1 MERGLYDL
9 THFAFQQG
17 RIGRLQTISTI
28 PIMAGDS
35 MQISLSGILRL
46 SPLRRQLVVDAIAD
60 FFIYYM
66 PHRHVYGDD
75 WENFILQGTDEVI
88 TLDTIDFSTRSIEYL
103 GTCRLT
109 GVNPKWLV
117 TMYNRIWNRY
127 FRVPTD
133 TGAILTDTELPT
145 IGDTN
150 SERYGKLCARTKVIW
165 STGIDATVD
174 ASDREVAS
182 VSTMDILDLA
192 RTQGRYRSE
201 QLRDWF
207 GQRYPDILKSNFGG
221 NAGPDAEERP
231 TLLARQSNGLS
242 GYDVDGT
249 GDASLGTYSGKSV
262 SMARIG
268 IPRKY
273 FPEHGTLMIMALV
286 RFPTIHQDE
295 THYLIKNP
303 NPTYKQISGDPAIW
317 ENEPPINHE
326 VQDFFTNNTSTQSL
340 GTMPYGQW
348 YRYHPN
354 IVHDGFREVTG
365 FAFLNNPPTSLDE
378 ARYLQNLDYSS
389 TFQTEQLGHW
399 QLQARVDCMAHR
411 SIPGPLVSV
420 FAGSAAK

>member
-17 RIGRLQTISTI
+17 RIGRLQTISMI

-35 MQISLSGILRL
+35 LTLNLSGIIRL

-60 FFIYYM
+60 FFIFYM
-66 PHRHVYGDD
+66 PYRHTFGDD
-75 WENFILQGTDEVI
+75 WEDFILQGIDETI
-88 TLDTIDFSTRSIEYL
+88 TFSTVNFGTQSIEYL

-109 GVNPKWLV
+109 GVNPLWL
-117 TMYNRIWNRY
+117 TAMYNRVWNRY

-133 TGAILTDTELPT
+133 TTAVLADTFFPT
-145 IGDTN
+145 AADTN
-150 SERYGKLCARTKVIW
+150 AERFGQLCARTKCIW
-165 STGIDATVD
+165 TTGIDATVD
-174 ASDREVAS
+174 ASDREVPS
-182 VSTMDILDLA
+182 VSVMDILDLA

-231 TLLARQSNGLS
+231 TLVMRSTNYMS

-262 SMARIG
+262 SMANIG
-268 IPRKY
+268 IPRRF
-273 FPEHGTLMIMALV
+273 FPEHGTLMVMALV

-303 NPTYKQISGDPAIW
+303 NPTYKQISGDPALW
-317 ENEPPINHE
+317 ENEPPIEHE
-326 VQDFFTNNTSTQSL
+326 VQDFFTNNTSSQSL

-365 FAFLNNPPTSLDE
+365 FSFLNNPPTSKDE
-378 ARYLQNLDYSS
+378 ARYVQNLDYSS

-399 QLQARVDCMAHR
+399 QLQARLDVMAHR

-420 FAGSAAK
+420 FAGSNAK

>member
-1 MERGLYDL
+1 
-9 THFAFQQG
+9 
-17 RIGRLQTISTI
+17 
-28 PIMAGDS
+28 